1 MISIGN
7 IAAGGR
13 AKTPLAAYVASRLL
27 AFGERPAILSR
38 GYGRRDAHE
47 EVVVVR
53 DPGGI
58 RADLDRAGD
67 EPLMLARQL
76 EGVAVL
82 VAARRYQAGMFA
94 EEHFGCTV
102 HVLDDGFQHFD
113 LARDADLV
121 AIAPGD
127 LRDRTLPSGRLREP
141 LDAAAAADAFVALD
155 GADLRALAAGRPV
168 WTARR
173 VVCGPELSAAA
184 SHAGPCR
191 PELSAPASY
200 AGPERSGLQNER
212 SGGQAPIVA
221 VAGIADSDAF
231 FADVRALGYTVAREM
246 RFRDHHRYSRRDLA
260 GIIDAAKASGASCVL
275 TTEKDYVRLLPFRPF
290 AIPIQYVPFTI
301 AIEPAADF
309 DRWLRGIVEKAR
321 A

>member
-7 IAAGGR
+7 LAVGGR

-38 GYGRRDAHE
+38 GYARRDAAD

-53 DPGGI
+53 DPQGI

-76 EGVAVL
+76 ESVAVL
-82 VAARRYQAGMFA
+82 VSASRYRAGQLA
-94 EEHFGCTV
+94 EEQFGCTV

-113 LARDADLV
+113 LFRDADLV
-121 AIAPGD
+121 AMAPAD

-141 LDAAAAADAFVALD
+141 LDAAVAADAFVALD
-155 GADLRALAAGRPV
+155 GVDLGALACGRPV
-168 WTARR
+168 FAARR
-173 VVCGPELSAAA
+173 VTGQPTGIGGSA
-184 SHAGPCR
+184 SV
-191 PELSAPASY
+191 
-200 AGPERSGLQNER
+200 
-212 SGGQAPIVA
+212 VA
-221 VAGIADSDAF
+221 VAGIANSEAF
-231 FADVRALGYTVAREM
+231 FNDVLAGGFTIAREM
-246 RFRDHHRYSRRDLA
+246 RFRDHHHYSRRDFAAIVEAVKSA
-260 GIIDAAKASGASCVL
+260 GAACVL

-290 AIPIQYVPFTI
+290 AVPVGYLPSTI
-301 AIEPAADF
+301 EIEPAADF
-309 DRWLRGIVEKAR
+309 DRWLRSTVEKAR